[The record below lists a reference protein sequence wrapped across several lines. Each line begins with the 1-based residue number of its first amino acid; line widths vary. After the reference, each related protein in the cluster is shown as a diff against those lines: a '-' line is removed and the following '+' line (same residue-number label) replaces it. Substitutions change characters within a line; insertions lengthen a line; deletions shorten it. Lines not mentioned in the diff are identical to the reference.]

1 MLINFKTHNE
11 TNTDP
16 LPDEFVI
23 MLKEMFRDMSNHTI
37 SNKIRPPENL
47 RVKWNLTSMADYQLG
62 RMLSA
67 WQNFGIREFSAK
79 YNRST
84 TDHQDIQIWHI
95 AEESILELREY
106 YKTLD

>member
-1 MLINFKTHNE
+1 
-11 TNTDP
+11 
-16 LPDEFVI
+16 

-37 SNKIRPPENL
+37 SNKITPPEKL
-47 RVKWNLTSMADYQLG
+47 RAKWNLTSMADYQLG

-67 WQNFGIREFSAK
+67 WQLFGIREFFAK

-84 TDHQDIQIWHI
+84 TDYQDIQIWHI

>member
-1 MLINFKTHNE
+1 MLINFKTHYE

-16 LPDEFVI
+16 LPNEFTV

-37 SNKIRPPENL
+37 SNKIRPSEKL
-47 RVKWNLTSMADYQLG
+47 IVKWNLTSMADYQLG

-67 WQNFGIREFSAK
+67 WQNFGIREFSRK
-79 YNRST
+79 YHRST
-84 TDHQDIQIWHI
+84 TDHEEVEIWHI

>member
-1 MLINFKTHNE
+1 MLINFKTHTE

-23 MLKEMFRDMSNHTI
+23 MLKEMFRDTSNHTI

-47 RVKWNLTSMADYQLG
+47 RTKWNLTSMADYQLG

-67 WQNFGIREFSAK
+67 WQLLGIREFSLK
-79 YNRST
+79 YHRST
-84 TDHQDIQIWHI
+84 TDHQDVEIWHI
-95 AEESILELREY
+95 AEESVLELREY
-106 YKTLD
+106 YKTFD

>member
-1 MLINFKTHNE
+1 MLINFKTHTE

-23 MLKEMFRDMSNHTI
+23 MLKEMFRDTSNHTI

-47 RVKWNLTSMADYQLG
+47 RTKWNLTSMADYQLG

-67 WQNFGIREFSAK
+67 WQLLGIREFSLK
-79 YNRST
+79 YHRST
-84 TDHQDIQIWHI
+84 TDHQDVEIWHI
-95 AEESILELREY
+95 VEESILELREY

>member
-16 LPDEFVI
+16 LPNEFVI
-23 MLKEMFRDMSNHTI
+23 LLKEMFRDMSNHTI

-79 YNRST
+79 YHRST
-84 TDHQDIQIWHI
+84 TDHEDIEIGHI

>member
-16 LPDEFVI
+16 LPNEFVI
-23 MLKEMFRDMSNHTI
+23 LLKEMFRDMSNHTI

-47 RVKWNLTSMADYQLG
+47 RAKWNLISMADYQLG
-62 RMLSA
+62 RVLSA
-67 WQNFGIREFSAK
+67 WQNLGIREFSRK
-79 YNRST
+79 YHRST
-84 TDHQDIQIWHI
+84 TDHEDVEIWHI

-106 YKTLD
+106 WKTLD

>member
-16 LPDEFVI
+16 LPNEFVI

-37 SNKIRPPENL
+37 SNKIIPPENL
-47 RVKWNLTSMADYQLG
+47 RIKWNLTSMADYQLG

-67 WQNFGIREFSAK
+67 WQNFGIREFSLK
-79 YNRST
+79 YHRST
-84 TDHQDIQIWHI
+84 TDHQDIEIWHI
-95 AEESILELREY
+95 AEKSVLELREY

>member
-16 LPDEFVI
+16 LPNEFVI
-23 MLKEMFRDMSNHTI
+23 MLKEMFEDMARHSI
-37 SNKIRPPENL
+37 SKKLGPSEKTKS
-47 RVKWNLTSMADYQLG
+47 KWHLTSPGDYELG

-67 WQNFGIREFSAK
+67 WQNFGMREFSAK

-84 TDHQDIQIWHI
+84 TNHQEIEIMHLV
-95 AEESILELREY
+95 EESILELREY
-106 YKTLD
+106 FKTLD

>member
-23 MLKEMFRDMSNHTI
+23 LLKEMFRDTSNHTI
-37 SNKIRPPENL
+37 SNKIKPSEKL

-67 WQNFGIREFSAK
+67 WQLLGIREFSLK
-79 YNRST
+79 YHRST
-84 TDHQDIQIWHI
+84 TDHQDVEIWHI
-95 AEESILELREY
+95 AEESVLELREY
-106 YKTLD
+106 YKILD

>member
-16 LPDEFVI
+16 LPNEFVI

-37 SNKIRPPENL
+37 SNKITPPENL
-47 RVKWNLTSMADYQLG
+47 RIKWNLISMADYQLG

-67 WQNFGIREFSAK
+67 WQHFGIREFSLK
-79 YNRST
+79 YHRAT
-84 TDHQDIQIWHI
+84 TDHEDVEIWHI
-95 AEESILELREY
+95 AEESVLELREY
-106 YKTLD
+106 YKILD